1 MAVNPLVWVVVAT
14 LALAAMAVIVT
25 VAVRS
30 AGRRSEQQMAAA
42 RQEVQASLAAQNQT
56 FSAQFNFL
64 VQTVNQQL
72 GHVREELQ
80 SGISNSGK
88 LAAEAQRDVSKQLQT
103 ATEAV
108 RQMSQQLGGLQQA
121 GSDMQKISQ
130 SLMQVLGAPKTRGIL
145 GEVGLERLLQDALPR
160 QSYETQYRFSTGD
173 IVDAVVRVG
182 ERVICVDSKFPLE
195 AYRRIVEEGEDAR
208 KDFNTAVRKHADAI
222 AQKYILPG
230 EHTLDLALMFVPSE
244 SVYYELLMT
253 EDAKGIRLDGYCRG
267 KYVVPVSPNTLY
279 AYVSC
284 IAMGLRGIQIEE
296 NARRI
301 QASMD
306 GIGKQLDTFSGVFDK
321 VGTHI
326 RNAQQSYNDA
336 DARLDRVRG
345 SLQQATQG
353 VLAEVAAPE
362 ADAKTLEPATTK

>member
-1 MAVNPLVWVVVAT
+1 MVDPLVWVAAAVALVVVA
-14 LALAAMAVIVT
+14 LVVM
-25 VAVRS
+25 VAVQS
-30 AGRRSEQQMAAA
+30 AGRRSEELLAAT
-42 RQEVQASLAAQNQT
+42 RQELQNSIATQNQT
-56 FSAQFNFL
+56 FSAQLNLL
-64 VQTVNQQL
+64 VQSLNQQL
-72 GHVREELQ
+72 GQVREELQ
-80 SGISNSGK
+80 SGISSSGK
-88 LAAEAQRDVSKQLQT
+88 LAADAQRDVSKHLQT

-121 GSDMQKISQ
+121 GSEMQKISQ

-145 GEVGLERLLQDALPR
+145 GEIGLERLLQDALPR

-182 ERVICVDSKFPLE
+182 ERLVCVDSKFPLD

-222 AQKYILPG
+222 ASKYILPA

-253 EDAKGIRLDGYCRG
+253 EDAKGVRLDGYCRA

-279 AYVSC
+279 AYLSC
-284 IAMGLRGIQIEE
+284 IAMGLRGLQIEE

-301 QASMD
+301 QASLD
-306 GIGKQLDTFSGVFDK
+306 GIGKQLETFSGVFDK
-321 VGTHI
+321 LGTHI

-336 DARLDRVRG
+336 DSRLDRVRG

-353 VLAEVAAPE
+353 MLAEAAG
-362 ADAKTLEPATTK
+362 DAETKALEPAATE

>member
-1 MAVNPLVWVVVAT
+1 MVDPLVWVAAAVALVV
-14 LALAAMAVIVT
+14 V

-30 AGRRSEQQMAAA
+30 AGRRSEEQLAAT
-42 RQEVQASLAAQNQT
+42 RQELQNSISAQNQT
-56 FSAQFNFL
+56 FSAQLNLL
-64 VQTVNQQL
+64 VQSLNQQL
-72 GHVREELQ
+72 GQVREELQ
-80 SGISNSGK
+80 SGISSSGK
-88 LAAEAQRDVSKQLQT
+88 LAADAQRDVSKHLQT

-108 RQMSQQLGGLQQA
+108 RQMSQQLGGVQQA
-121 GSDMQKISQ
+121 GSEMQKISQ
-130 SLMQVLGAPKTRGIL
+130 SLMQVLGAPKARGIL
-145 GEVGLERLLQDALPR
+145 GETGLERLLQDALPR

-182 ERVICVDSKFPLE
+182 ERLVCVDSKFPLD
-195 AYRRIVEEGEDAR
+195 AYRRIVDEGEDAR

-222 AQKYILPG
+222 ASKYILPA

-253 EDAKGIRLDGYCRG
+253 EDAKGVRLDGYCRA

-279 AYVSC
+279 AYLSC
-284 IAMGLRGIQIEE
+284 IAMGLRGLQIEE

-301 QASMD
+301 QASLD
-306 GIGKQLDTFSGVFDK
+306 GIGKQLETFSGVFDK
-321 VGTHI
+321 LGTHI

-336 DARLDRVRG
+336 DSRLDRVRG

-353 VLAEVAAPE
+353 MLAEAAG
-362 ADAKTLEPATTK
+362 DAETKALEPAATE